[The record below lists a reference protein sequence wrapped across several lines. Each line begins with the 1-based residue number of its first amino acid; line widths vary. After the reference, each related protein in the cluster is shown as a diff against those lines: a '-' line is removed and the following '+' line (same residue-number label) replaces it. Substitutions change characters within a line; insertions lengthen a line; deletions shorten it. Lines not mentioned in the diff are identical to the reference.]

1 MARFPKTALS
11 VSAIVVDTHI
21 IVWYFLNSKQLS
33 LQASEAIDLAQTVYV
48 PSISLVELIYL
59 VEKGKLPQIALD
71 RLIQALDQAE
81 THWAVVPLDTNVA
94 QTIARIPR
102 GTIPDMPDRI
112 IAATALYLKV
122 PLVTCDRKILAAD
135 IPTIW

>member
-1 MARFPKTALS
+1 M
-11 VSAIVVDTHI
+11 SAIVVDTHI